1 MSKLSKLKTRIY
13 DSKVLQTIIGLLLPL
28 PIILAIS
35 YPFGLN
41 PVAFL
46 YFYPIL
52 VLPPVLICLAIAIL
66 ISHFVWA
73 RDLKITDD
81 IVEYKKGLKEYQH
94 NWTDVSSWKI
104 VGKVVHMNFSNG
116 DKVIFKDIDKPAG
129 RPVLQKC
136 MSPELIHKKR

>member
-1 MSKLSKLKTRIY
+1 MSKLKTRIS
-13 DSKVLQTIIGLLLPL
+13 DSKVLQIIIGLSLPL

-52 VLPPVLICLAIAIL
+52 VLPPVLICLTIAIL

-81 IVEYKKGLKEYQH
+81 IVEYKKGFKEYQH

-116 DKVIFKDIDKPAG
+116 DKVIFKDLNKSEGI
-129 RPVLQKC
+129 PVLEKC